1 MSIADLIEKLGRVVF
16 ESPFAGSEGRGEA
29 MPELAEIRLAIL
41 DQVKANS
48 HRVGG
53 RDVFPHNHIRVL
65 IRGIPELQ
73 AGVLRDG
80 FFAQFCE
87 NEIRSNLSGSG
98 YRFPSDLHVEIVTV
112 AALPAVG
119 ERWLSVEVE
128 SRTPPPAPPAP
139 RRSGRLVVVKG
150 SANEQEIALGK
161 ARTNI
166 GRSVDVSR
174 SDGLSRR
181 NDLAF
186 EEAGEV
192 NRTVSREHAHIL
204 YSKAAGEY
212 RIFNDRFY
220 KIGASPGNCGLWILR
235 DGLSRPVDRGE
246 RGVRLQHGDEI
257 HLGKAVLRFVLR

>member
-1 MSIADLIEKLGRVVF
+1 LIERLGRAIF
-16 ESPFAGSEGRGEA
+16 ESPFAGSERHTEA
-29 MPELAEIRLAIL
+29 IPELAEIRLAIL
-41 DQVKANS
+41 DQVKAKS
-48 HRVGG
+48 HRAGG
-53 RDVFPHNHIRVL
+53 RDVFAHNHIRVL
-65 IRGIPELQ
+65 IRGIPESQ

-87 NEIRSNLSGSG
+87 SEIRSNLSGSG

-112 AALPAVG
+112 PALPASG
-119 ERWLSVEVE
+119 EEWLSVEVE
-128 SRTPPPAPPAP
+128 SVAPVAPTPAP
-139 RRSGRLVVVKG
+139 RRSARLVVVKG
-150 SANEQEIALGK
+150 SANEKEIPLAK

-166 GRSVDVSR
+166 GRSVDVLR
-174 SDGLSRR
+174 SDGPSRR

-186 EEAGEV
+186 EETGDI

-204 YSKAAGEY
+204 YSKSAGEY

-220 KIGASPGNCGLWILR
+220 SLGASPGNCGLWIMR

-257 HLGKAVLRFVLR
+257 QLGKAVVRFVLR